1 VVSLDYFSINI
12 VMLDTPP
19 AQTILDQ
26 CYSGFSQACS
36 SITRGATPD
45 HAAAESLL

>member
-1 VVSLDYFSINI
+1 VSLDYFSINI
-12 VMLDTPP
+12 GNAIDTPP

-36 SITRGATPD
+36 SITRGANNLITQ
-45 HAAAESLL
+45 AANRS